1 MSDSSSERTVAER
14 VTMTFSIVIIIGIV
28 GLAFWANARIGETP
42 AAFHV
47 EPNLENIRESDG
59 RFYVPVTIM
68 NSGGLTAQNVV
79 VTGELD
85 LGDGEPETGDVTID
99 FLAGGESEEATLV
112 FSSHPEDGE
121 FEVGVTSYLKP

>member
-1 MSDSSSERTVAER
+1 MSNSDTRTNAER
-14 VTMTFSIVIIIGIV
+14 VTLAISVLILIAVVATAIWAGDRV
-28 GLAFWANARIGETP
+28 GSEPPEI
-42 AAFHV
+42 HV
-47 EPNLENIRESDG
+47 EAMSGGVRESETG
-59 RFYVPVTIM
+59 FYVPVTIT
-68 NSGGLTAQNVV
+68 NRGGLTAQNVV

-85 LGDGEPETGDVTID
+85 LGDGEPETGEVTID